1 MLNNKDKKYLRK
13 LSMSYRPLFQIGK
26 DGISYN
32 LIKTISDSLETHEL
46 VKCNLLQ
53 TCPIDTREA
62 AIECASNTHSEI
74 VHIVGHTFVLYRR
87 SKENKLGLKK

>member
-32 LIKTISDSLETHEL
+32 LIKTISDSLEAHEL
-46 VKCNLLQ
+46 VLSL
-53 TCPIDTREA
+53 I
-62 AIECASNTHSEI
+62 
-74 VHIVGHTFVLYRR
+74 HI
-87 SKENKLGLKK
+87 